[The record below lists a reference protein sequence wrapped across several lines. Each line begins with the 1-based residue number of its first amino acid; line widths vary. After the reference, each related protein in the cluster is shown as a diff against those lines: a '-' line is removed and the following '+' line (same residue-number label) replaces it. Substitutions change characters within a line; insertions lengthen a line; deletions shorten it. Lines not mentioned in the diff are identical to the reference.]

1 MNVCSTKIAARLDS
15 MFLHDCIISGYSVRI
30 EGIGRSLFAQIVLL
44 TIGFV
49 DGETIGLHSMTRMAV
64 LLWSRL

>member
-1 MNVCSTKIAARLDS
+1 MNVCSTEIAARLDS
-15 MFLHDCIISGYSVRI
+15 MFLHDSIRSGYSSRI
-30 EGIGRSLFAQIVLL
+30 EGISRSLFAQIVLL

-49 DGETIGLHSMTRMAV
+49 DCETIGLHSMTRTAV